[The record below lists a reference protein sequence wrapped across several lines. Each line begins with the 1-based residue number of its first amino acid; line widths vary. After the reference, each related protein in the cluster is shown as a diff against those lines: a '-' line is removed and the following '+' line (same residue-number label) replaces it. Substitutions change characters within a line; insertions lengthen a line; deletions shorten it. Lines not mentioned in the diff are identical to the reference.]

1 MDKGLEEV
9 KGRIVQWLKSKAEEA
24 GASGA
29 VIGLSGG
36 IDSSLVAALSK
47 EAFGERVLGVI
58 MPCGSVDQDAEHAKE
73 LAEKFGIKTEYID
86 IEPVFEKL
94 RQSLPPGEGIA
105 TANLKPRL
113 RMAIL
118 YYYANLSNYLVLGTG
133 NKTELMIGYF
143 TKYGDG
149 GADLLPIAG
158 LHKSEV
164 REISRIVGIPE
175 AIIEKPPAAGL
186 WPGETDESEIGM
198 SYDDLEETLR
208 AIEKKDTSSI
218 EPGRLEK
225 VNNMLEKSEHKRQLP
240 EIFRQ

>member
-1 MDKGLEEV
+1 MDKGLEET
-9 KGRIVQWLKSKAEEA
+9 KDMIVRWLKSKAEEA

-36 IDSSLVAALSK
+36 VDSSLVAALAK
-47 EAFGERVLGVI
+47 EAFGERVIGVI

-73 LAEKFGIKTEYID
+73 LAGKFAIKTEIID
-86 IEPVFEKL
+86 IEPAFEKL

-113 RMAIL
+113 RMATL

-133 NKTELMIGYF
+133 NKTEEMIGYF

-149 GADLLPIAG
+149 GVDLLPIGG

-164 REISRIVGIPE
+164 REMSRIVGVPE
-175 AIIEKPPAAGL
+175 SIIEKPPSAGL
-186 WPGETDESEIGM
+186 WPGQTDEDEIGM
-198 SYDDLEETLR
+198 SYDAIEETLR
-208 AIEKKDTSSI
+208 AIEKKETSGIDPS
-218 EPGRLEK
+218 RLEK
-225 VNNMLEKSEHKRQLP
+225 VKKMIEKSEHKRQMP
-240 EIFRQ
+240 ETFNP